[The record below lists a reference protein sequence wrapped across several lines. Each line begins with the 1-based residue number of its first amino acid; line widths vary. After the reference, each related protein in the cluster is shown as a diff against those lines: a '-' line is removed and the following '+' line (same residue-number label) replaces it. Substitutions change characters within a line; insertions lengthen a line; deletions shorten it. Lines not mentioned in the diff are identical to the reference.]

1 MQDDKFAQLVL
12 QELRLMREE
21 MSGMRRDL
29 YGEIDSMKKDVGSL
43 KTKFMLVAV
52 TMGVAGSKI
61 SDFLPFL
68 K

>member
-1 MQDDKFAQLVL
+1 MKDDKFAELVL
-12 QELRLMREE
+12 QELRLMRQELTTIRTEHGKE
-21 MSGMRRDL
+21 MAAV
-29 YGEIDSMKKDVGSL
+29 KKDVNSL

-61 SDFLPFL
+61 SDFLPFI

>member
-1 MQDDKFAQLVL
+1 MKDDKLAEMVL

-21 MSGMRRDL
+21 HREFRKHVYDEMSV
-29 YGEIDSMKKDVGSL
+29 MKKDVNSL

>member
-1 MQDDKFAQLVL
+1 MQDDKFAELVL
-12 QELRLMREE
+12 QELRMMRHEIGE
-21 MSGMRRDL
+21 MRKEHGA
-29 YGEIDSMKKDVGSL
+29 EIDSMKKDVNSL

-52 TMGVAGSKI
+52 TMGVAGSKL